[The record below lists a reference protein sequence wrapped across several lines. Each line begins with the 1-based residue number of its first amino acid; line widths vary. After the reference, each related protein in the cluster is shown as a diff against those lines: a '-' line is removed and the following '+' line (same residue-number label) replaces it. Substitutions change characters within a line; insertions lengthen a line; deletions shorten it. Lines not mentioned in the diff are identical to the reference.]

1 MKKLLKMGIVLT
13 FMLFILTGCTNTEYN
28 VKINEDGSG
37 KVEYS
42 VNFDEKTLKENSI
55 DLVEFEDMKF
65 LDNVKKTA
73 EENGYTIEDIK
84 KDGVT
89 WGYTAS
95 KEFERMEDF
104 KIKDS
109 INNAYVDILDDT
121 GVKIEKSKSK
131 KTYSQSFTIDVSN
144 KSNDLIN
151 EIKLTF
157 DLPNGKIVTNTAQET
172 SKENV
177 LTWTIKG
184 GEKVEVKYCV
194 EVTDEA
200 AEKSELLKIIILV
213 SILVI
218 VVISVIVFVIKK
230 VKKSKAKA

>member
-1 MKKLLKMGIVLT
+1 MKKVLKMGIVLT

-28 VKINEDGSG
+28 VKINKNGSG

-42 VNFDEKTLKENSI
+42 VNFDEKTLTENNI

-84 KDGVT
+84 KDNVT
-89 WGYTAS
+89 WGYKAS
-95 KEFERMEDF
+95 KEFEKMEDF

-121 GVKIEKSKSK
+121 GLKIEKSFF
-131 KTYSQSFTIDVSN
+131 KTKYSQSFKVDVSK

-151 EIKLTF
+151 EIKLTY
-157 DLPNGKIVTNTAQET
+157 DLPNGKVVTNTAQET
-172 SKENV
+172 SRGNV

-184 GEKVEVKYCV
+184 GETVEVNYCV
-194 EVTDEA
+194 ESINT
-200 AEKSELLKIIILV
+200 LPLIFIILAC
-213 SILVI
+213 ILVI
-218 VVISVIVFVIKK
+218 AVIVLVIKK